1 MPELSHNAYRWLLS
15 QLTDAKRYLML
26 TALFTIL
33 AGGCMIIQAF
43 SLATVLDRVFIHH
56 AIRNNL
62 LELLIIFLCTVIA
75 RSFFLYWRELFAEKT
90 AVRVKTKIRKKYIK
104 DHCGNPAL
112 NAGIFSTTVINHV
125 EALHG
130 FFSNYL
136 PQLMTV
142 AILPAII
149 LMVLF
154 FQNWLIGLMLLCS
167 APLVPLFM
175 AFIGI
180 KAAAQ
185 HKKHT
190 HLVSSIHDYFLDRI
204 QGLSTLLFFGQAT
217 AGKKSVVAAAKKYQ
231 DSTLRVLKI
240 AFLSSA
246 TLEFFATLAIAM
258 TAIYLGLGLLGFIS
272 FGFSGTMPTLQKTLF
287 ILLLAPELFA
297 SLKQLGNDYHAKNEA
312 IGAANIILET
322 TCTEKKNDIVF
333 A

>member
-62 LELLIIFLCTVIA
+62 IELLIIFLCTVIA

-104 DHCGNPAL
+104 DHCGNPA
-112 NAGIFSTTVINHV
+112 F
-125 EALHG
+125 
-130 FFSNYL
+130 
-136 PQLMTV
+136 
-142 AILPAII
+142 
-149 LMVLF
+149 
-154 FQNWLIGLMLLCS
+154 NWLICLMLLCS